1 MAKQASISRGTYL
14 WLSGAWPPRA
24 HLSGAV
30 PPRTSTR
37 RRRWAAASSGSRG
50 KSWFC
55 RRWWPLKSL
64 QSSPRHPSA
73 DRSSSLRSGT
83 TSSRWLCRQEVTGE
97 SARAVAVCHGSTEA
111 SSNKKARISAS
122 QRHTCGTVGEKNIP
136 VFRTV
141 CASNCDAAPLLADYM
156 VTLHWQT
163 CKKKTQQNQPRESI
177 FHCCNAACIIF
188 HLYNLTHPFWQTP
201 TQWVFY
207 LVLRSLNSW
216 CLGKSPLLHF
226 AAPEQDQKGKLEVA
240 ATNA

>member
-14 WLSGAWPPRA
+14 WLSEAWPPRA

-111 SSNKKARISAS
+111 SSDKKACISAS
-122 QRHTCGTVGEKNIP
+122 QRHTGGTVGEKKHTCI
-136 VFRTV
+136 
-141 CASNCDAAPLLADYM
+141 
-156 VTLHWQT
+156 LHCMCIQLW
-163 CKKKTQQNQPRESI
+163 CCYPPRRL
-177 FHCCNAACIIF
+177 HG
-188 HLYNLTHPFWQTP
+188 Y
-201 TQWVFY
+201 
-207 LVLRSLNSW
+207 
-216 CLGKSPLLHF
+216 SPLTNLQEENSTESTKREHFPMLQCSLHHIS
-226 AAPEQDQKGKLEVA
+226 PL
-240 ATNA
+240 